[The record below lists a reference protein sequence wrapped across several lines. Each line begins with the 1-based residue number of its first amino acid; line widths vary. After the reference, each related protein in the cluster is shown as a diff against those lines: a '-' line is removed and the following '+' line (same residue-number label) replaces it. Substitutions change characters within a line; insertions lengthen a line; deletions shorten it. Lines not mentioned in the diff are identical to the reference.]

1 MRHFQYP
8 GRSPVMSPNAMASTS
23 HPLSTTAAL
32 DILRQGGT
40 ALDAATAAVAVQCV
54 VEPQSTSIGGDCFCL
69 YAPADSDEVIA
80 INGSGRAP
88 AGLEASWLR
97 EEGFDKIPQ
106 QSAHSVTVPTAVD
119 AWVTLN
125 RDHGRMSLGDI
136 LAPSIGYARD
146 GYAIT
151 PRVAFDFSG
160 CFDLLN
166 GDDDARAIFLPEGRS
181 LVAGDAHRQPAL
193 AATLS
198 EIAEKGRDGFY
209 TGWVAEDMLA
219 KLNGLG
225 GKHTQ
230 ADLDNAIANYVT
242 PIKTSYR
249 GYNIFEC
256 PPNGQGLI
264 ALLLLNMVEGLDK
277 FGDHP
282 INLQRIHHEIEA
294 GRLAYRDRSLFL
306 ADPDFVDVP
315 VDTLIGKDYAKELA
329 GMINPQAALHPLP
342 DCPLPRHKSTV
353 YISVVDKDRNA
364 CSFINTVYHTF
375 GAGLVAPKS
384 GVLFQCRG
392 MGFTL
397 EEGHPNCIAPNKRP
411 LHTIIPGMVKQA
423 GRTVMPFG
431 VMGGEYQAFGHMQ
444 FLSRLLHY
452 GMDIQEAQDCPR
464 FFPDPFSTEVEIEA
478 PISDELFEGLR
489 KMGHHVVRAAKPVG
503 GSQAIWIDPHSNMLI
518 AGSDPRKDGQAAG
531 Y

>member
-23 HPLSTTAAL
+23 HPLSTAAAL
-32 DILRQGGT
+32 DILRQGGN

-54 VEPQSTSIGGDCFCL
+54 VEPQSTSVGGDCFCL

-166 GDDDARAIFLPEGRS
+166 GDDDARAVFLPEGRS

-249 GYNIFEC
+249 GYDIFE
-256 PPNGQGLI
+256 
-264 ALLLLNMVEGLDK
+264 
-277 FGDHP
+277 
-282 INLQRIHHEIEA
+282 
-294 GRLAYRDRSLFL
+294 
-306 ADPDFVDVP
+306 
-315 VDTLIGKDYAKELA
+315 
-329 GMINPQAALHPLP
+329 
-342 DCPLPRHKSTV
+342 
-353 YISVVDKDRNA
+353 
-364 CSFINTVYHTF
+364 
-375 GAGLVAPKS
+375 
-384 GVLFQCRG
+384 
-392 MGFTL
+392 
-397 EEGHPNCIAPNKRP
+397 
-411 LHTIIPGMVKQA
+411 
-423 GRTVMPFG
+423 
-431 VMGGEYQAFGHMQ
+431 
-444 FLSRLLHY
+444 
-452 GMDIQEAQDCPR
+452 
-464 FFPDPFSTEVEIEA
+464 
-478 PISDELFEGLR
+478 
-489 KMGHHVVRAAKPVG
+489 
-503 GSQAIWIDPHSNMLI
+503 
-518 AGSDPRKDGQAAG
+518 
-531 Y
+531 